1 MNLKKL
7 SYSIYDKTG
16 TVNITSEDNKSI
28 DVVEGL
34 IIPILADIKHNKYVN
49 GTNELLDV
57 PATDI
62 IAENTL
68 TQINEIKDNIPSSEF
83 QHKQITNQIFTS
95 YIPTSNTLTS
105 FNGFNYYSSDKQQQ
119 HFNTIKYGI
128 ISDIITDDK
137 GNNNLKDI
145 IYETTGSITNI
156 FFNYLSYDLIKKYGI
171 LHAEIIAND
180 SESNNSNDNINN
192 NNNNANNANKQWII
206 ANNSY
211 QIFLIYDNVIYDVVS
226 ISEFYYHKYSL
237 NLNIMSN
244 ISSNPKEV
252 IYSLHYV
259 DNIKDVNN
267 VSVNLENISFFN
279 IKNNKINFITDKTF
293 TNTDNRNLLAIDTN
307 GNIIYQYPDKLGLN
321 SCNIDKSI
329 NITLINNQQKINKV
343 FMVNDLLFSIGNY
356 LLSNDNQII
365 YGNKI
370 KETMTYSVVKLNH
383 NPDLFIPL
391 NDSINNILTVIYRS
405 LSNDNTIHYYSYV
418 VDNKFELI
426 IDNTTYTK
434 ELNTITFDKSD
445 YDDQSITNYKLI
457 ELNDSITNKVIIK
470 SNNTNIL
477 ELTPLSTTQSIVTIY
492 DTTYGTIKLF
502 TSNNKAILTVGYI
515 TITGDYDNN
524 TITSQT
530 KKYILTEENNNLK
543 VNEAIYPFIKK
554 MIITNKEFN
563 DDTFI
568 ISYSIDSNNKGS
580 IRCNRKTTEQII
592 NNNLQDNILQITK
605 DKVRFRVNKESVN
618 KYKFNYANET
628 VN

>member
-1 MNLKKL
+1 MKLKKL

-16 TVNITSEDNKSI
+16 IINITDEDNKSI

-34 IIPILADIKHNKYVN
+34 IIPILADIKYNNIN
-49 GTNELLDV
+49 GTNELSDI

-62 IAENTL
+62 IAENSL
-68 TQINEIKDNIPSSEF
+68 TQINNIKDNIDSSEF

-95 YIPTSNTLTS
+95 YDSITNTLIS
-105 FNGFNYYSSDKQQQ
+105 FNGFNYYSSDQQ

-128 ISDIITDDK
+128 ISDNVTDDN
-137 GNNNLKDI
+137 GNNILKDI

-156 FFNYLSYDLIKKYGI
+156 FFNYLSYDLIKKYGL
-171 LHAEIIAND
+171 LHAEIINGD
-180 SESNNSNDNINN
+180 
-192 NNNNANNANKQWII
+192 NKQWVI

-211 QIFLIYDNVIYDVVS
+211 QIFLIYDNVIYDIVS
-226 ISEFYYHKYSL
+226 ISKFYYHKYSL

-259 DNIKDVNN
+259 DNKFKNN
-267 VSVNLENISFFN
+267 VSFDLENITFFN
-279 IKNNKINFITDKTF
+279 IKDNKINFITDKTF
-293 TNTDNRNLLAIDTN
+293 TNTDNRNLLAFDTN
-307 GNIIYQYPDKLGLN
+307 GNIIYQYLNDLDNPDKLGLK
-321 SCNIDKSI
+321 SCNIDNSI

-343 FMVNDLLFSIGNY
+343 FMVNDLLFSIGSY

-370 KETMTYSVVKLNH
+370 KENMTYSVVKLNH
-383 NPDLFIPL
+383 ISDLFIPL
-391 NDSINNILTVIYRS
+391 NDTKNNILKIIYRTS
-405 LSNDNTIHYYSYV
+405 TDDKINYYSYV

-434 ELNTITFDKSD
+434 EFNTITFNNSP
-445 YDDQSITNYKLI
+445 TNYELI
-457 ELNDSITNKVIIK
+457 EINGKVIIR
-470 SNNTNIL
+470 SNDINIL
-477 ELTPLSTTQSIVTIY
+477 ELIPLSINQSIVTIY

-502 TSNNKAILTVGYI
+502 TSNNKATLTVGYI
-515 TITGDYDNN
+515 TITGNYDSVNN
-524 TITSQT
+524 TITSSIPASQN
-530 KKYILTEENNNLK
+530 KKYILTENNNNLFI
-543 VNEAIYPFIKK
+543 NEANYPFIKK
-554 MIITNKEFN
+554 TIITNKEFY

-618 KYKFNYANET
+618 KYIFNYANE
-628 VN
+628 

>member
-171 LHAEIIAND
+171 LHAEIIAN
-180 SESNNSNDNINN
+180 NDNGSNN
-192 NNNNANNANKQWII
+192 NNQWII

-211 QIFLIYDNVIYDVVS
+211 QIFLICDNVIYDVVS

-259 DNIKDVNN
+259 DNKNVNN
-267 VSVNLENISFFN
+267 KSTDLENISFFN

-356 LLSNDNQII
+356 LLTNDYQII

-391 NDSINNILTVIYRS
+391 NDSINNILKVIYRTS
-405 LSNDNTIHYYSYV
+405 IDKETDKEIHYYSYV
-418 VDNKFELI
+418 IDNKFELV

-434 ELNTITFDKSD
+434 ELNTITFNKSD
-445 YDDQSITNYKLI
+445 NNQANYELI
-457 ELNDSITNKVIIK
+457 ELNDTITNKVIIK

-502 TSNNKAILTVGYI
+502 TSNNKATLTVGYI
-515 TITGDYDNN
+515 TITGDYEVDSVKNII
-524 TITSQT
+524 TITSLIDSQT
-530 KKYILTEENNNLK
+530 KKYILTEENNTLI
-543 VNEAIYPFIKK
+543 VNESNYPFIKK
-554 MIITNKEFN
+554 TLITNKSYYDN
-563 DDTFI
+563 TFI

-605 DKVRFRVNKESVN
+605 DNVRFRVNKETDN
-618 KYKFNYANET
+618 KYKFNYQNE
-628 VN
+628 

>member
-1 MNLKKL
+1 MKLKKL

-16 TVNITSEDNKSI
+16 TLNDNDKSI

-34 IIPILADIKHNKYVN
+34 IIPILADIKYNNIN
-49 GTNELLDV
+49 GTNKLSDI

-68 TQINEIKDNIPSSEF
+68 TQINDIKNNTNSSEF

-95 YIPTSNTLTS
+95 YDSKTNTLIS
-105 FNGFNYYSSDKQQQ
+105 FNGFNYYSSIQQQ
-119 HFNTIKYGI
+119 FNTIKYGI
-128 ISDIITDDK
+128 ISDNVTDDN
-137 GNNNLKDI
+137 GNNILKDI

-156 FFNYLSYDLIKKYGI
+156 FFNYLSYDLIKKYGL
-171 LHAEIIAND
+171 LHAEIIN
-180 SESNNSNDNINN
+180 SEDGDNI
-192 NNNNANNANKQWII
+192 KQCVI

-226 ISEFYYHKYSL
+226 ISKFYYHKYSL

-259 DNIKDVNN
+259 DNKNKDN
-267 VSVNLENISFFN
+267 VSFDLENITFFN
-279 IKNNKINFITDKTF
+279 IKDNKINFITDKTF
-293 TNTDNRNLLAIDTN
+293 TNTDNRNLLAFDTN
-307 GNIIYQYPDKLGLN
+307 GNIIYQYLNDLDNPDKLGLK
-321 SCNIDKSI
+321 SCNIDNTI
-329 NITLINNQQKINKV
+329 NITLINNQQKINNV
-343 FMVNDLLFSIGNY
+343 FMVNDLLFSIGSY
-356 LLSNDNQII
+356 SSSNDNQII

-370 KETMTYSVVKLNH
+370 KENMTYSVIKLNH

-391 NDSINNILTVIYRS
+391 NDTKNNILKIIYRT
-405 LSNDNTIHYYSYV
+405 LTDDKINYYSYV
-418 VDNKFELI
+418 IDNKFELI

-434 ELNTITFDKSD
+434 EFNTITFNKST
-445 YDDQSITNYKLI
+445 TNYELI
-457 ELNDSITNKVIIK
+457 EINGKVIIR
-470 SNNTNIL
+470 SNDINIL
-477 ELTPLSTTQSIVTIY
+477 ELTPLSTNQSIVTIY

-502 TSNNKAILTVGYI
+502 TANNKATLTVGYI

-530 KKYILTEENNNLK
+530 KTYKLTENNNNLFI
-543 VNEAIYPFIKK
+543 NEANYPFIKK
-554 MIITNKEFN
+554 TIITNKEFY

-618 KYKFNYANET
+618 KYIFNYKNE
-628 VN
+628 

>member
-1 MNLKKL
+1 MKLKKL

-16 TVNITSEDNKSI
+16 TINITDEDNKSI

-34 IIPILADIKHNKYVN
+34 IIPILADIKYNNIN
-49 GTNELLDV
+49 GTNELSDI

-62 IAENTL
+62 IAENSL
-68 TQINEIKDNIPSSEF
+68 TQINNIKDNIDSSEF

-95 YIPTSNTLTS
+95 YDSITNTLIS
-105 FNGFNYYSSDKQQQ
+105 FNGFNYYSSDQQ

-128 ISDIITDDK
+128 ISDNVTDDN
-137 GNNNLKDI
+137 GNNILKDI

-156 FFNYLSYDLIKKYGI
+156 FFNYLSYDLIKKYGL
-171 LHAEIIAND
+171 LHAEIINGD
-180 SESNNSNDNINN
+180 
-192 NNNNANNANKQWII
+192 NKQWVI

-211 QIFLIYDNVIYDVVS
+211 QIFLIYDNVIYDIVS
-226 ISEFYYHKYSL
+226 ISKFYYHKYSL

-259 DNIKDVNN
+259 DNKFKNN
-267 VSVNLENISFFN
+267 VSFDLENITFFN
-279 IKNNKINFITDKTF
+279 IKDNKINFITDKTF
-293 TNTDNRNLLAIDTN
+293 TNTDNRNLLAFDTN
-307 GNIIYQYPDKLGLN
+307 GNIIYQYLNDLDNPDKLGLK
-321 SCNIDKSI
+321 SCNIDNSI

-343 FMVNDLLFSIGNY
+343 FMVNDLLFSIGSY

-370 KETMTYSVVKLNH
+370 KENMTYSVVKLNH
-383 NPDLFIPL
+383 ISDLFIPL
-391 NDSINNILTVIYRS
+391 NDTKNNILKIIYRTS
-405 LSNDNTIHYYSYV
+405 TDDKINYYSYV

-434 ELNTITFDKSD
+434 EFNTITFNNSP
-445 YDDQSITNYKLI
+445 TNYELI
-457 ELNDSITNKVIIK
+457 EINGKVIIR
-470 SNNTNIL
+470 SNDINIL
-477 ELTPLSTTQSIVTIY
+477 ELIPLSINQSIVTIY

-502 TSNNKAILTVGYI
+502 TSNNKATLTVGYI
-515 TITGDYDNN
+515 TITGNYDSVNN
-524 TITSQT
+524 TITSSIPASQN
-530 KKYILTEENNNLK
+530 KKYILTENNNNLFI
-543 VNEAIYPFIKK
+543 NEANYPFIKK
-554 MIITNKEFN
+554 TIITNKEFY
-563 DDTFI
+563 DDTSI

-618 KYKFNYANET
+618 KYIFNYANE
-628 VN
+628 